1 MDRAIKLLREM
12 YDRHEK
18 AFITNSIETRRAG
31 HIIPISSPQEDLDM
45 LIDLGA
51 AICLLEDGQKTVES
65 NNPEFNFGYL
75 VGVLKYAVE
84 ETGRISGDHDGTAG
98 IKSPTDNYMLIA
110 RDYVEKK
117 TDFVFETE
125 FVGPPS
131 EGHTITEAV
140 DSRIFKSEADK
151 KKYFEDLAMSLHNMV
166 MGGCTVSNLKD
177 VLIRK
182 FDWLKM

>member
-1 MDRAIKLLREM
+1 MDRIIRTLKEM
-12 YDRHEK
+12 KEKREK
-18 AFITNSIETRRAG
+18 AFIENSITVKQSRPNCPTPNAND
-31 HIIPISSPQEDLDM
+31 DLDM
-45 LIDLGA
+45 IIGLGN
-51 AICLLEDGQKTVES
+51 AISFFENNPKAGES
-65 NNPEFNFGYL
+65 VAPEFNFGHL
-75 VGVLKYAVE
+75 VGVLKYAIE

-117 TDFVFETE
+117 TDFVFETK
-125 FVGPPS
+125 FIGQPS
-131 EGHTITEAV
+131 EGHTITDVV
-140 DSRIFKSEADK
+140 DTRIFKSEADK